1 MAEKK
6 KLAARQLAK
15 RRSEALKL
23 MSSELKTVY
32 RQIEQHMASARST
45 TITTYYAMGQLIQA
59 VNEHPENYTSTDG
72 TTGISL
78 LKMVFGSDKSTLL
91 KSAQFARTCEPDEV
105 TQLLG
110 LRNDDTGFCLT
121 WKHIIYLITIE
132 TKAAR
137 LAYAET
143 AVRKCLDP
151 ASLSQLLQKK
161 TGRSGSGGRPHT
173 QPKSV
178 WAMLTNIVKVSKD
191 FVSRQES
198 VWDGTENSI
207 FTELIAITETEDIE
221 WAHVETANEIATLMT
236 QIAAYATSNSQ
247 RAIQVGQ
254 HLQQLIDR
262 REAAIA
268 MMNANDMQA
277 TRSVHIES

>member
-6 KLAARQLAK
+6 RLTAKQLAK
-15 RRSEALKL
+15 RRTEALEL

-45 TITTYYAMGQLIQA
+45 TITTYYAMGQLVQQ
-59 VNEHPENYTSTDG
+59 VNEHPENYSSVDG
-72 TTGISL
+72 TTGMAL
-78 LKMVFGSDKSTLL
+78 LKMVFGSDRSTIL

-105 TQLLG
+105 NQLLS
-110 LRNDDTGFCLT
+110 LRSEDTGFCLT
-121 WKHIIYLITIE
+121 WKHIIYLITVE

-178 WAMLTNIVKVSKD
+178 WAMLTNIAKVAKD
-191 FVSRQES
+191 FISRQES

-207 FTELIAITETEDIE
+207 FTELIAITETDDIE
-221 WAHVETANEIATLMT
+221 MAHVETANEIATLMT
-236 QIAAYATSNSQ
+236 QIAAYASSNSQ
-247 RAIQVGQ
+247 RALQAGQ

-262 REAAIA
+262 RDASIAA
-268 MMNANDMQA
+268 MNANDMQT
-277 TRSVHIES
+277 TRSVHVES